1 MLKDG
6 LPAGRAYTWTSE
18 LGGAASD
25 QPLSRKGTPVSGAPS
40 VGVCCADEKGG
51 RLSELQ

>member
-6 LPAGRAYTWTSE
+6 LPTGRAYTWTSE

-25 QPLSRKGTPVSGAPS
+25 QPLSRKGALCQESLLL
-40 VGVCCADEKGG
+40 VCCADEKGG